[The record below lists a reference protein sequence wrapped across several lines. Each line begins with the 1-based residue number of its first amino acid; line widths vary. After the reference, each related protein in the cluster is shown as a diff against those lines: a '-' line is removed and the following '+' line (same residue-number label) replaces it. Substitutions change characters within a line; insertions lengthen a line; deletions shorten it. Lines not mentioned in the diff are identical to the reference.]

1 MSECTVGIYLAT
13 GSADAPMECCVSI
26 HANFNDD
33 GTARIDPSAGRTGAI
48 RAGPVARRIT
58 PIGGE
63 RPNLR
68 NVTLADYAPIFVM
81 LVLAGGFVAVS
92 LLASRMF
99 SPNRPTPEKL
109 EPYECGIIPE
119 IEATQRF
126 PVKFYLVAM
135 LFVVFDVE
143 IIFLFAWAS
152 IWDQLGWYGVVAML
166 IFTFFVVETL
176 MYVWKRGALDWNVHR
191 RARYIPAEQVRE
203 AA

>member
-1 MSECTVGIYLAT
+1 M
-13 GSADAPMECCVSI
+13 
-26 HANFNDD
+26 
-33 GTARIDPSAGRTGAI
+33 
-48 RAGPVARRIT
+48 
-58 PIGGE
+58 
-63 RPNLR
+63 
-68 NVTLADYAPIFVM
+68 VTLADYAPILVM

-92 LLASRMF
+92 LLLSRVF

-119 IEATQRF
+119 VEPSQRF

-135 LFVVFDVE
+135 LFVIFDVE

-152 IWDQLGWYGVVAML
+152 IWDSLDWYGVGAML

-176 MYVWKRGALDWNVHR
+176 LYVWKRGALDWNVHR
-191 RARYIPAEQVRE
+191 RARYIAGEVRE